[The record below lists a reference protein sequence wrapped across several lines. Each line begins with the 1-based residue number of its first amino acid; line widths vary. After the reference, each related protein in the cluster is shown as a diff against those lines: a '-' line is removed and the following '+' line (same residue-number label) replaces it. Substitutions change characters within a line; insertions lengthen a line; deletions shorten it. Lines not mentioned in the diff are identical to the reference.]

1 MRFESGQ
8 QIGAYRIIRLL
19 GQGGMGA
26 VYEVEHTQ
34 LGVHY
39 ALKAFTLEDG
49 HVDVLKNKFLTEG
62 KVLARLHDQHLVRV
76 FDLNFDETTGTPYF
90 VMELVLYDDGSPRAL
105 SDVSTE
111 ELVEVIRS
119 GKYDADKAR
128 FRTFLSLLIRR
139 QLITLYRQ
147 DQARHLADRCSIDDL
162 TEELSVPSEQ
172 QDQVDLSWAKAKHEA
187 AVEHVLTKV
196 AMKQQSRQIYRAYV
210 LENRPIDEVSAAF
223 GVTPDIIYKVKNRV
237 NKMIEAVEMEYA
249 E

>member
-1 MRFESGQ
+1 M
-8 QIGAYRIIRLL
+8 
-19 GQGGMGA
+19 
-26 VYEVEHTQ
+26 
-34 LGVHY
+34 
-39 ALKAFTLEDG
+39 
-49 HVDVLKNKFLTEG
+49 
-62 KVLARLHDQHLVRV
+62 LARLHDQHLVRV
-76 FDLNFDETTGTPYF
+76 FDLNFDETTGKPYF